1 MDGSIYHFQDNRSIT
16 VEQPNLNSSLRNR
29 DSLRNKEQVYSMLR
43 NTSPLNVQ
51 KKLVREKRTSE
62 NYQVKE
68 TDLVNRM

>member
-1 MDGSIYHFQDNRSIT
+1 
-16 VEQPNLNSSLRNR
+16 
-29 DSLRNKEQVYSMLR
+29 MLR

-62 NYQVKE
+62 TYQVKE